1 MFSLFTNNNHNRK
14 KNKLKVY
21 PKCDNILYINGC
33 NPDKLKFELPNHAG
47 IGAVLLKNDKESWG
61 YCRYLGCDF
70 TPSESEYYAVI
81 IGLEKA
87 LNDNIFMLTV
97 CGDNLDVINQ
107 INNVSKIE
115 SGLLLPLYKNLNML
129 KAKFDY
135 IDFNYINPEDNKR
148 ARELSSLAIKNL
160 NPFEN

>member
-81 IGLEKA
+81 IVL
-87 LNDNIFMLTV
+87 LVFL
-97 CGDNLDVINQ
+97 Q
-107 INNVSKIE
+107 H
-115 SGLLLPLYKNLNML
+115 LLLCYYYN
-129 KAKFDY
+129 
-135 IDFNYINPEDNKR
+135 III
-148 ARELSSLAIKNL
+148 LSLCY
-160 NPFEN
+160 